1 MHPISNQFTSPNA
14 LAQSFKRFLLPAAAF
29 ALLLGGCKKDSEVIT
44 NTSVPPVLNIVS
56 PVEGATIAPGA
67 RLGTPTALDFNGTG
81 FAINLEI
88 VTKDTVAIP
97 TKESLNIRNT
107 AALGQP
113 NVNLPG
119 FTVSVDVDLIKPDG
133 GTIPKGTNL
142 ASLFNIAGTDD
153 TPGPGVTTWV
163 SWHVL
168 ESVAAGTSS
177 FTLTTSVK
185 DRAGRMATAT
195 RLLKVGPGPGGALS
209 GEALTPAPKPI
220 ALGGADSPDGPTV
233 TMIAPRTPSSISPGL
248 QAAGVLPA
256 PPTSG
261 ALFFIQVSALDK
273 SRNGINVAENGAGA
287 FGKPDADRGT
297 IEDKTQSKLG
307 VNRYAPGL
315 NVTFDVPLLQPNGN
329 VIPAGGNLSPVFN
342 TAGSE
347 LDPSGFVRTTFGW
360 TVGGTLQLP
369 AGKTAV
375 TIKAAVTDAAGKTGS
390 TTQVVQISPV
400 ENGQLLTPAPR

>member
-1 MHPISNQFTSPNA
+1 MQPILNQHTGISA
-14 LAQSFKRFLLPAAAF
+14 RTQSLKRFLLPLAAC
-29 ALLLGGCKKDSEVIT
+29 ALLLGGCKKENEAIT
-44 NTSVPPVLNIVS
+44 DTSVPPVLNIVS
-56 PVEGATIAPGA
+56 PVEGATIMPGG
-67 RLGTPTALDFNGTG
+67 RLGTPTALDYNGTG

-88 VTKDTVAIP
+88 VTKDTVTSP

-107 AALGQP
+107 ANLGQP

-119 FTVSVDVDLIKPDG
+119 FTASLDVDLIKPDG

-177 FTLTTSVK
+177 MTLTTSVK
-185 DRAGRMATAT
+185 DRAGRVATAT
-195 RLLKVGPGPGGALS
+195 RLLKVAPGPGGVIS

-220 ALGGADSPDGPTV
+220 ILGGADTPDGPTV
-233 TMIAPRTPSSISPGL
+233 TIVAPRTPTSISPGI
-248 QAAGVLPA
+248 QTAGVLPA

-261 ALFFIQVSALDK
+261 ALFFIEVSALDK
-273 SRNGINVAENGAGA
+273 SGNGINVAENGAGG
-287 FGKPDADRGT
+287 FGKSDADRGT

-329 VIPAGGNLSPVFN
+329 VIPAGGNLAPVFN

-369 AGKTAV
+369 AGKTSV

-390 TTQVVQISPV
+390 ATQVVQISPV
-400 ENGQLLTPAPR
+400 QNGQLLTPAPR

>member
-1 MHPISNQFTSPNA
+1 MQPIFNQFTGVNFRT
-14 LAQSFKRFLLPAAAF
+14 QSLKRFLLPVAAF
-29 ALLLGGCKKDSEVIT
+29 SLLLGGCKKDNEAIT
-44 NTSVPPVLNIVS
+44 DTSAPPVLHIVS
-56 PVEGATIAPGA
+56 PVEGATIMPGG

-119 FTVSVDVDLIKPDG
+119 FSASLDVDLIKPDG

-177 FTLTTSVK
+177 MTLTTSVK
-185 DRAGRMATAT
+185 DRAGRVATAT
-195 RLLKVGPGPGGALS
+195 RMLKVAAGPNGALS
-209 GEALTPAPKPI
+209 GEALTPAPKSI
-220 ALGGADSPDGPTV
+220 TLGGADTPDGPTV
-233 TMIAPRTPSSISPGL
+233 TMIAPRTPTSISPGI
-248 QAAGVLPA
+248 QATGVLPA

-273 SRNGINVAENGAGA
+273 SRNGINVAENGAGT
-287 FGKPDADRGT
+287 FGKIDAERGT
-297 IEDKTQSKLG
+297 IEDKTRSRAG
-307 VNRYAPGL
+307 VNRYVPGL

-347 LDPSGFVRTTFGW
+347 IDPSGFVRTTFGW
-360 TVGGTLQLP
+360 TVGGTLQLG
-369 AGKTAV
+369 GKTSV

-390 TTQVVQISPV
+390 ATQVVQISPV

>member
-1 MHPISNQFTSPNA
+1 MQSIFNQHTGISSR
-14 LAQSFKRFLLPAAAF
+14 AQSLKRFLLPVAAC
-29 ALLLGGCKKDSEVIT
+29 ALLLGGCKKDNEAIAD
-44 NTSVPPVLNIVS
+44 TSAPPVLNIVS
-56 PVEGATIAPGA
+56 PVEGATIM
-67 RLGTPTALDFNGTG
+67 LGGRQGNATTADYNGTG

-88 VTKDTVAIP
+88 VTKDTVTIP

-119 FTVSVDVDLIKPDG
+119 FAASLAVDLIKPDG

-153 TPGPGVTTWV
+153 TPGPGVTIWV

-168 ESVAAGTSS
+168 ESVAAGTTSC
-177 FTLTTSVK
+177 TLTTSVT
-185 DRAGRMATAT
+185 DRAGRKVTAT
-195 RLLKVGPGPGGALS
+195 RLLKVGPGPNGALS

-220 ALGGADSPDGPTV
+220 TYGTVDNPDGPTV
-233 TMIAPRTPSSISPGL
+233 TMIAPRTPSSISPGI
-248 QAAGVLPA
+248 QTAGVLPA

-273 SRNGINVAENGAGA
+273 SRNGINVAENGDGA
-287 FGKPDADRGT
+287 FGKPAADRGT
-297 IEDKTQSKLG
+297 IEDKTQSNAG
-307 VNRYAPGL
+307 VNRYVPGL
-315 NVTFDVPLLQPNGN
+315 KVTFDVPLLQPNGN
-329 VIPAGGNLSPVFN
+329 VIPAGGNLAPVFN

-360 TVGGTLQLP
+360 SVGGTLQLG
-369 AGKTAV
+369 GKTSV

-390 TTQVVQISPV
+390 ATQVVQISPV
-400 ENGQLLTPAPR
+400 ANGQLLTPAPR